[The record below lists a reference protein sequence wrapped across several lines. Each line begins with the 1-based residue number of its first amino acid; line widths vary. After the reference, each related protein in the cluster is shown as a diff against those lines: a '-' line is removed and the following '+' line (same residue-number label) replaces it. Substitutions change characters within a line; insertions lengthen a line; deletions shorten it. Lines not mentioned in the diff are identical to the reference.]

1 MVETVNKY
9 LLGVAVPLCLAVCGI
24 FFGFYLKWFHLLH
37 PIRTVRLALRG
48 GGKKAFSSLSLALA
62 GTLGVGNLVGV
73 SAAVAGGGC
82 GAVFW
87 MWISA
92 LFAMILKYA
101 EIVLAMRHKGKE
113 GKGSAMHYI
122 YRGLFDRGYKSTA
135 VFLSAAF
142 ACLLTLNALT
152 MGSLIQTEAACDA
165 LYLSLSLPK
174 PITAAVLALVTL
186 WVGFR
191 GREKIMSLTER
202 LVPPMTAV
210 VIALSVAVL
219 VLRADRIP
227 DAFLRIFRE
236 AFTTRVAAWGIFG
249 FLLSDAL
256 RLGTMRGLIS
266 NEAGCGTS
274 PTAHAE
280 SDTKSPAAQGVFGI
294 FEVFVDT
301 ILLCTL
307 TALVIIVSGVPLE
320 GEAFMNITLSAY
332 TSVLGEWSGYAMS
345 AAVLCF
351 GLATVVCWS
360 HYGCAGVTYLS
371 RSLRLRNAF
380 CTVYAL
386 SVFLGGIISAG
397 LSWQIA
403 DLAIGAMTVINLF
416 ALVLMR
422 REIKEETVSA
432 FDQG

>member
-1 MVETVNKY
+1 MIEAVNKY
-9 LLGVAVPLCLAVCGI
+9 LLGVAVPLALVAFGI
-24 FFGFYLKWFHLLH
+24 YFGFSLGWFHLLH
-37 PIRTVRLALRG
+37 PIRTVRLAFRD
-48 GGKKAFSSLSLALA
+48 GGKKAFSSLTLALA

-73 SAAVAGGGC
+73 AAAIAGGGC

-101 EIVLAMRHKGKE
+101 EIVLAMRHKRFDKE
-113 GKGSAMHYI
+113 GRERGAAMYYI
-122 YRGLFDRGYKSTA
+122 YDGLAARGYKAFGGFLAA
-135 VFLSAAF
+135 VF

-152 MGSLIQTEAACDA
+152 MGSLIQSEAACDA
-165 LYLSLSLPK
+165 LFLSFSVPK
-174 PITAAVLALVTL
+174 PVTSAVLGGVAL
-186 WVGFR
+186 WVMLCGSD
-191 GREKIMSLTER
+191 KIMKITEKT
-202 LVPPMTAV
+202 VPPMTLCV
-210 VIALSVAVL
+210 LILSIAVL
-219 VLRADRIP
+219 VIRVGEIPSAFSRIMG
-227 DAFLRIFRE
+227 E
-236 AFTTRVAAWGIFG
+236 AFDFRAAAGGIFG

-301 ILLCTL
+301 ILLCTV

-320 GEAFMNITLSAY
+320 GTSFMEITVSSYSA
-332 TSVLGEWSGYAMS
+332 VLGEWSSYLMS

-351 GLATVVCWS
+351 GFATVICWS
-360 HYGCAGVTYLS
+360 HYGVAGVSYLS
-371 RSLRLRNAF
+371 EKPTVKRIF
-380 CTVYAL
+380 CVVYAL
-386 SVFLGGIISAG
+386 SVFLGGVSVSG

-403 DLAIGAMTVINLF
+403 DLAIGMMTVINLF
-416 ALVLMR
+416 ALFLMR
-422 REIKEETVSA
+422 KEIKEETRL
-432 FDQG
+432 